1 MSLTVTVTNP
11 TKQSDKLGQSYT
23 SYMVNVST
31 NKAIFPCKNSSVVR
45 RFRDFCWLEEELSKQ
60 NPGIFLH
67 HSLTLTQS
75 LIHTYLITPLH

>member
-11 TKQSDKLGQSYT
+11 TKQSDKMGQSYT

-67 HSLTLTQS
+67 HLLTLN
-75 LIHTYLITPLH
+75 